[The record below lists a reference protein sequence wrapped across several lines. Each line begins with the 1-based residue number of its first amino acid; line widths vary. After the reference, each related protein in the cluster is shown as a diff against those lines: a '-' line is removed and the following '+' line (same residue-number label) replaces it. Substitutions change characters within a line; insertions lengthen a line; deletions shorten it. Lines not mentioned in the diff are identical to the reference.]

1 MLTNPHTH
9 LIQQDVFKTHAA
21 RMLQHLVLLV
31 TPIEFTHEARVYA
44 CVPFVNTGFFLSGLT
59 SILRFGA

>member
-1 MLTNPHTH
+1 
-9 LIQQDVFKTHAA
+9 
-21 RMLQHLVLLV
+21 MLQHLVLLV